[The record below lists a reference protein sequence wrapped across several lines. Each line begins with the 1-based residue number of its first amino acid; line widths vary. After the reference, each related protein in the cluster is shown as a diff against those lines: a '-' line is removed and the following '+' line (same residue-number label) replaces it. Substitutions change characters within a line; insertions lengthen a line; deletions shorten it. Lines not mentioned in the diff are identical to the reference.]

1 MRRPPSLL
9 LMGLPTVAVLA
20 LLLGCPSK
28 PSGQGA
34 APPAAPEVPNAA
46 APVAPAPAP
55 VSPAPVSPAHVA
67 PAPAPAPVALA
78 KPRPARSRP
87 AKAVVAKPSPP
98 AAVLAPAPPSSPL
111 PATAP
116 TAPSAPPAPPLA
128 ATPAPA
134 PETAVATAAAPPATV
149 APPALAPTQ
158 PLTSAPPA
166 SPTPEAAL
174 KTAAKAK
181 DSYRR
186 LVASYGAQMALVTP
200 TNGGLRLA
208 AGGPSVALGLNLVW
222 NLPLGLQLRPRLDY
236 TVFASETRS
245 STAPPL
251 PQTLDTKVSSLALG
265 VDLLLPLSPRWSL
278 GLAVAEIRWSVA
290 STNTVAPTLGGSM
303 TLSGTSNWN
312 RLGVGPVLTFKV
324 SEHLDVE
331 ARVLNSHFGYQ
342 NQPANT
348 ATLGLL
354 WRF

>member
-9 LMGLPTVAVLA
+9 LTGLPTAAVLA
-20 LLLGCPSK
+20 LLLGCPAK
-28 PSGQGA
+28 PGGQA
-34 APPAAPEVPNAA
+34 AATPAAPEVPQAA
-46 APVAPAPAP
+46 VPVAPAPAP
-55 VSPAPVSPAHVA
+55 VA

-78 KPRPARSRP
+78 KPRPARPRP

-111 PATAP
+111 PAAAP
-116 TAPSAPPAPPLA
+116 TAPSAPPAPPAPPLA
-128 ATPAPA
+128 ATSA
-134 PETAVATAAAPPATV
+134 TAVATAPAPPATV
-149 APPALAPTQ
+149 APPALAPAP
-158 PLTSAPPA
+158 PLTSAPLA

-181 DSYRR
+181 ASYRR

-208 AGGPSVALGLNLVW
+208 AGGPSVALGLHLVW

-331 ARVLNSHFGYQ
+331 ARVLNSHYGYQ

>member
-9 LMGLPTVAVLA
+9 LTGLPTVAVLA

-28 PSGQGA
+28 PDRKGT

-46 APVAPAPAP
+46 APVAPTPAP
-55 VSPAPVSPAHVA
+55 VSPVPVA

-78 KPRPARSRP
+78 KPRPARPRP

-111 PATAP
+111 PAAAP
-116 TAPSAPPAPPLA
+116 TAPSAPPAPPAPPLA
-128 ATPAPA
+128 ATSA
-134 PETAVATAAAPPATV
+134 TAVATAPAPPATV
-149 APPALAPTQ
+149 APPALAPTR

-181 DSYRR
+181 ASYRR

-208 AGGPSVALGLNLVW
+208 AGGPSVALGLHLVW

-251 PQTLDTKVSSLALG
+251 PQTLDTKVSSLALA

-303 TLSGTSNWN
+303 TLSGTSNWT
-312 RLGVGPVLTFKV
+312 RLAVGPVLTFKV

-331 ARVLNSHFGYQ
+331 ARVLNGHFGYQ